1 MEKSPDH
8 QDISKAKQ
16 EQLIRQLLEKQSND
30 CNALIEN
37 GKRKMTSDLKELGS
51 DINIDENGFFVS
63 DHRIKKNHDFE
74 AIQSE
79 IMKRFEKIDRN
90 NEIIQKN
97 IVNIKIQMLLGREMV
112 MKNINLKQM
121 DKEF

>member
-1 MEKSPDH
+1 
-8 QDISKAKQ
+8 
-16 EQLIRQLLEKQSND
+16 
-30 CNALIEN
+30 
-37 GKRKMTSDLKELGS
+37 MTSDLKELGS
-51 DINIDENGFFVS
+51 NINIDENGFFVS
-63 DHRIKKNHDFE
+63 DHRVKKNHDFE

-79 IMKRFEKIDRN
+79 IMKRFENIDRN

>member
-63 DHRIKKNHDFE
+63 DHRVKKNHDFE

-79 IMKRFEKIDRN
+79 IMKRFENIDRN

>member
-51 DINIDENGFFVS
+51 NINIDENGFFVS
-63 DHRIKKNHDFE
+63 DHRVKKNHDFE

-79 IMKRFEKIDRN
+79 IMKRFENIDRN